1 MHRVLITARM
11 FGYLSDRA
19 FDIFKKRGFEVVPN
33 PYRGKGLSEKE
44 LIELIGGVDGL
55 LTGVDQVTRRFI
67 EATDKLTVISKFG
80 AGVDNIDVDAATEKG
95 IVVTNAP
102 GMNSEAVADM
112 TFALMLAAARKVTF
126 AFDRVRSG
134 EWPLIVGSEVWG
146 KTLGIIGLGQIGRRM
161 AIRAAGFNMNVLVHE
176 KFPDEQ
182 FIREQNLK
190 LTGLDQL
197 LQESDFISIHVPL
210 THETRNLIGQEQFE
224 MMKPTAF
231 LINTARGA
239 VIDENA
245 LYRAL
250 RSGKIAGAAL
260 DVLIEEP
267 PKDRRLMELENVIIT
282 PHISPFTKEAL
293 ENTEKL
299 SAQNI
304 IDVLE
309 GNPPPYVI
317 NKEVLKRRDKA

>member
-1 MHRVLITARM
+1 
-11 FGYLSDRA
+11 
-19 FDIFKKRGFEVVPN
+19 
-33 PYRGKGLSEKE
+33 
-44 LIELIGGVDGL
+44 
-55 LTGVDQVTRRFI
+55 
-67 EATDKLTVISKFG
+67 
-80 AGVDNIDVDAATEKG
+80 
-95 IVVTNAP
+95 
-102 GMNSEAVADM
+102 
-112 TFALMLAAARKVTF
+112 
-126 AFDRVRSG
+126 
-134 EWPLIVGSEVWG
+134 
-146 KTLGIIGLGQIGRRM
+146 
-161 AIRAAGFNMNVLVHE
+161 
-176 KFPDEQ
+176 
-182 FIREQNLK
+182 
-190 LTGLDQL
+190 
-197 LQESDFISIHVPL
+197 
-210 THETRNLIGQEQFE
+210 

-293 ENTEKL
+293 ENAEKL